1 MEKYFILIIYISYLL
16 LVSIFTFFVYG
27 IDKSK
32 AKKGKTRIKEST
44 LLLLG
49 SIGGAI
55 GSFLGRIIFHHKTD
69 KKYFS
74 ISIIFSLL
82 LEIALAIII
91 IYLYIL

>member
-55 GSFLGRIIFHHKTD
+55 GSFIGRIIFHHKTD

-82 LEIALAIII
+82 LEIALAIVI

>member
-55 GSFLGRIIFHHKTD
+55 GSFIGRIIFHHKTD

-74 ISIIFSLL
+74 ISVIFSLL
-82 LEIALAIII
+82 LEIALAIVI